1 MFILY
6 YYAFFSSHRHT
17 GDAIPFGSTV
27 WWENTMQKTEE
38 NLQPTIWLQNENLKS
53 SHGYTDEN
61 KLNLISMYPH
71 LCVPQI

>member
-1 MFILY
+1 
-6 YYAFFSSHRHT
+6 
-17 GDAIPFGSTV
+17 
-27 WWENTMQKTEE
+27 MQKTEE